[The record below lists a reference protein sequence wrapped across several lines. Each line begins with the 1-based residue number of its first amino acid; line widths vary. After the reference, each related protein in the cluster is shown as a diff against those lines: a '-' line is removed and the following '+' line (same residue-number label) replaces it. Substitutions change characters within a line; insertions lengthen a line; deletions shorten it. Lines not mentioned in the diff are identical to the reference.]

1 MKLRTGRAI
10 YKIPDHSQIFS
21 VWIEGNMPHN
31 QQVDFVL
38 VQVAFGELPNNKEK
52 LLGLLLVQ

>member
-31 QQVDFVL
+31 
-38 VQVAFGELPNNKEK
+38 ENKIEFYPTPDK
-52 LLGLLLVQ
+52 PYKVRGRYAPPIKEF